1 MAIWLLV
8 TFTTELE
15 IAPQIR
21 EFGGAICL
29 MQVIDRFSDL
39 FDDQLSGEFPD
50 Q

>member
-1 MAIWLLV
+1 MAIWSLAIFM
-8 TFTTELE
+8 TKLE

-29 MQVIDRFSDL
+29 TQVIDRYL
-39 FDDQLSGEFPD
+39 VMFDDKLSGGIPD